1 MKIYGFQI
9 ILVGFVRSLLLII
22 VLNLQLVIG
31 VKHALF
37 SSISQLELL
46 WQNDIDTVKIMENLL
61 EESVLEYKPLKK
73 GRQARN
79 PHSHSLLFE

>member
-1 MKIYGFQI
+1 MKINGFQI

-22 VLNLQLVIG
+22 VLNLQLVIS

-61 EESVLEYKPLKK
+61 EESVLEYKPLK
-73 GRQARN
+73 RY
-79 PHSHSLLFE
+79 S